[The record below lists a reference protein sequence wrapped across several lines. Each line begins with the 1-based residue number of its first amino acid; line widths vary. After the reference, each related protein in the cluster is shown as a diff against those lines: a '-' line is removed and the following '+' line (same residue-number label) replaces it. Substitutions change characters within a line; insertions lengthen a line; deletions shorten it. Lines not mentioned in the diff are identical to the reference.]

1 MKIIKRLCMV
11 CYLIVAVVVGISF
24 FAKDI
29 GDGAIKEAVIY
40 STISSKVGDV
50 ILQAYPDV
58 TTDQLLTIYDDINEN
73 EFLNDITQE
82 YIQAIEITVAEDG
95 SGGNVAD
102 HINTSDVES
111 SISNLSDEIVKII
124 TDTANLELGTM
135 QKAIIQSVTKYL
147 SQNIQSKI
155 TESCNK
161 VVNYMT
167 PDVINAV
174 KIYIA
179 ITSTTAQIIL
189 AIILVILTILIIVMN
204 DVKTRAV
211 FDLGISSLC
220 GGISTCVTAFAAK
233 SLSLSLTNKL
243 LGRSITINVAPLFMY
258 AIVLMGI
265 GAVLVGV
272 WVAVLRR
279 R

>member
-11 CYLIVAVVVGISF
+11 CYLIVAVVAGISF

-220 GGISTCVTAFAAK
+220 GGILTCVTAFA
-233 SLSLSLTNKL
+233 
-243 LGRSITINVAPLFMY
+243 
-258 AIVLMGI
+258 
-265 GAVLVGV
+265 
-272 WVAVLRR
+272 
-279 R
+279 

>member
-11 CYLIVAVVVGISF
+11 CYLIVAVVAGISF

-95 SGGNVAD
+95 NGGNVAD

-124 TDTANLELGTM
+124 TDTSNLELGTM

-189 AIILVILTILIIVMN
+189 AIILVVLTILIIVMN
-204 DVKTRAV
+204 SVKTRAV

-220 GGISTCVTAFAAK
+220 GGILTCVTAFAAK